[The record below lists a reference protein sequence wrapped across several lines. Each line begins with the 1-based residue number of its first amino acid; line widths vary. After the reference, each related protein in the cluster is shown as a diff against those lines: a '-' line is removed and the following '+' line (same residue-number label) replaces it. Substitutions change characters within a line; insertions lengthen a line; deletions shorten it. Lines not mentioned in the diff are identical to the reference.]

1 MKIKAEN
8 NIQQEIVIWYN
19 NNFCLKHHNPRNI
32 IFAVPNG
39 GSRDIREAMTLKNTG
54 LLPGVSD
61 LIVIHNGEVLFVEV
75 KIDTGRQSEQQK
87 EFQNRV
93 EQNGFKYHL
102 VRSLDEF
109 KPLLTHH

>member
-1 MKIKAEN
+1 MKIKSESK
-8 NIQQEIVIWYN
+8 IQQEIVCWFN
-19 NNFCLKHHNPRNI
+19 NNYCLKHHNPRNI

-109 KPLLTHH
+109 KPILTHH